1 MSWFKLTLAYDG
13 TDFSGWQTQAGR
25 RTVQAE
31 IERAWREITR
41 ETVRVTAAGRTDAGV
56 HAEGQVVGVES
67 ATRIEPDALVL
78 ALNAMLPPDV
88 AVRSVMPAP
97 DGFHATTQA
106 TRKRYRYTIYN
117 DRRRPVFWRRYAWH
131 IPTPLDVDAMHAAA
145 QHLVGTHD
153 FASFQSAGSERESTV
168 RTLFAAEAMRRRTDA
183 AAQSTPA
190 LALGASPGFA
200 APQNPGLAPRAVAEA
215 PYRDSESDALIA
227 IEVEGD
233 GFLYNM
239 VRSIAGTLAE
249 VGRGKR
255 EPAWAA
261 EVLAARDRT
270 QAGQTAPP
278 QGLALLWVAY
288 E

>member
-13 TDFSGWQTQAGR
+13 TDFSGWQTQPGR

-31 IERAWREITR
+31 LERAWCEITR
-41 ETVRVTAAGRTDAGV
+41 ESVRVTAAGRTDAGV
-56 HAEGQVVGVES
+56 HAEGQVVGVQS

-88 AVRSVMPAP
+88 AVRSVEPAP

-106 TRKRYRYTIYN
+106 TRKRYRYTFYN

-131 IPTPLDVDAMHAAA
+131 IPVPLDLAAMHAAA
-145 QHLVGTHD
+145 QHLVGKHD
-153 FASFQSAGSERESTV
+153 FASFQSVGSERESTV
-168 RTLFAAEAMRRRTDA
+168 RTLFVAEVTRRGNVAAS
-183 AAQSTPA
+183 QSTPQ
-190 LALGASPGFA
+190 LAPGASPGLA
-200 APQNPGLAPRAVAEA
+200 LPRNPGLAPRAASVAQ
-215 PYRDSESDALIA
+215 YRDSESDALIA

-255 EPAWAA
+255 EPAWVAG
-261 EVLAARDRT
+261 VLAARDRT

-278 QGLALLWVAY
+278 QGLTLMWVAY
-288 E
+288 